1 MSVKLKKDKRE
12 PVRIQLKK
20 NDQVKVIAGRDK
32 GKTGRILNVDAATGR
47 ILVEHV
53 NMIKKHTRKNPAKQI
68 AGGIAEKEAGI
79 AVSNVMILCS
89 KCGPSRIGHH
99 ITEVPGGKVRR
110 TRICRKCGQTL
121 DKK

>member
-1 MSVKLKKDKRE
+1 MSANLKKDKRP

-32 GKTGRILNVDAATGR
+32 GKTGRVLDVDQTTGR

-53 NMIKKHTRKNPAKQI
+53 NMVKRHTKQEPGQADCRRHRGKGSADRGFERDDPVREVR
-68 AGGIAEKEAGI
+68 AGADRA
-79 AVSNVMILCS
+79 
-89 KCGPSRIGHH
+89 SRDRSS
-99 ITEVPGGKVRR
+99 GGKTRR
-110 TRICRKCGQTL
+110 TRICRKCGQAL